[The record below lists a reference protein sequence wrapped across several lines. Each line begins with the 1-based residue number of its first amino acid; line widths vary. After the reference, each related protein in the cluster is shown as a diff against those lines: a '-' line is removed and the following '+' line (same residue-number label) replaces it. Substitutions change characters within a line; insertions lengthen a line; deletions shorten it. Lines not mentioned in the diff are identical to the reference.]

1 MAKDRL
7 ITPSYC
13 FILAANFLLYFGF
26 WLLIPVLP
34 FYLSE
39 FFQAGNSTIGIVLSC
54 YTVAALCIRPFSG
67 YLLDTFARKP
77 LYLFAYFIFMMMFGG
92 YLIAGSLTLFIIFRI
107 IHGVSFGMVTVGGN
121 TVVID
126 IMPSSRR
133 GEGLGYYGLTNNTAM
148 SIGPMFGLFL
158 HDAGVSFA
166 TIFCYAFGSCI
177 LGFLCAS
184 LVKTPYKPPVK
195 REPISL
201 DRFILMKGL
210 PAGLS
215 LLLLSIP
222 YGMTTNYV
230 AMYARQIGLNT
241 QTGFFFTFMAV
252 GMAISRIF
260 SGKLVDRGKITQ
272 VIAAGLYLVVFSFFL
287 LSTCVYL
294 IQWNDTACTLLFFG
308 IALLMGVGFGI
319 MFPAFNTL
327 FVNLAPNSQ
336 RGTATSTYLTSWDV
350 GIGIGMLT
358 GGYIAEISTFD
369 KAYLFGACLTVV
381 SALYFRLK
389 VTPHYHKN
397 TMRKKERYEKVI
409 AWFQDNIPVA
419 ETELH
424 YNNPYELLIAVILS
438 AQCTDKRVNIIT
450 PPLYKDFPTP
460 EALAATTP
468 EVIFEYIRSVSYP
481 NNKAKH
487 LVGMAKMLVNDFNS
501 EVPDNL
507 EDLIKLPGV
516 GRKTANVIQSV
527 VFKKAA
533 MAVDT
538 HVFRVSHR
546 IGLVPDSCTTP
557 FSVEKELVKNIP
569 EKLIPIAHHWL
580 ILHGRYVC
588 QARTPK
594 CDTCGLQMMCK
605 YFCNTYKVT
614 KEEPK
619 AKNK

>member
-1 MAKDRL
+1 MKDRL
-7 ITPSYC
+7 TTSSYC

-92 YLIAGSLTLFIIFRI
+92 YLIAGSLTLFIMFRI

-166 TIFCYAFGSCI
+166 TIFCYAFGACI
-177 LGFLCAS
+177 LGFLSAS

-201 DRFILMKGL
+201 DRFILLKGM

-230 AMYARQIGLNT
+230 AMYARQIGLHT

-260 SGKLVDRGKITQ
+260 SGKLVDRGRITQ

-287 LSTCVYL
+287 L
-294 IQWNDTACTLLFFG
+294 AG
-308 IALLMGVGFGI
+308 IGFGI

-381 SALYFRLK
+381 SAIYFKIK

-397 TMRKKERYEKVI
+397 
-409 AWFQDNIPVA
+409 
-419 ETELH
+419 
-424 YNNPYELLIAVILS
+424 
-438 AQCTDKRVNIIT
+438 
-450 PPLYKDFPTP
+450 
-460 EALAATTP
+460 
-468 EVIFEYIRSVSYP
+468 
-481 NNKAKH
+481 
-487 LVGMAKMLVNDFNS
+487 
-501 EVPDNL
+501 
-507 EDLIKLPGV
+507 KL
-516 GRKTANVIQSV
+516 R
-527 VFKKAA
+527 
-533 MAVDT
+533 
-538 HVFRVSHR
+538 
-546 IGLVPDSCTTP
+546 
-557 FSVEKELVKNIP
+557 
-569 EKLIPIAHHWL
+569 
-580 ILHGRYVC
+580 
-588 QARTPK
+588 
-594 CDTCGLQMMCK
+594 
-605 YFCNTYKVT
+605 
-614 KEEPK
+614 
-619 AKNK
+619 

>member
-1 MAKDRL
+1 MKDRL
-7 ITPSYC
+7 ITSSYC

-92 YLIAGSLTLFIIFRI
+92 YLIAGSLTLFIMFRI

-166 TIFCYAFGSCI
+166 TIFCYAFGACI
-177 LGFLCAS
+177 LGFLSAS

-201 DRFILMKGL
+201 DRFILLKGM

-230 AMYARQIGLNT
+230 AMYARQIGLHT

-260 SGKLVDRGKITQ
+260 SGKLVDRGRIT
-272 VIAAGLYLVVFSFFL
+272 I
-287 LSTCVYL
+287 
-294 IQWNDTACTLLFFG
+294 LFFG
-308 IALLMGVGFGI
+308 IALLMGIGFGI

-381 SALYFRLK
+381 SAIYFKIK

-397 TMRKKERYEKVI
+397 
-409 AWFQDNIPVA
+409 
-419 ETELH
+419 
-424 YNNPYELLIAVILS
+424 
-438 AQCTDKRVNIIT
+438 
-450 PPLYKDFPTP
+450 
-460 EALAATTP
+460 
-468 EVIFEYIRSVSYP
+468 
-481 NNKAKH
+481 
-487 LVGMAKMLVNDFNS
+487 
-501 EVPDNL
+501 
-507 EDLIKLPGV
+507 KL
-516 GRKTANVIQSV
+516 R
-527 VFKKAA
+527 
-533 MAVDT
+533 
-538 HVFRVSHR
+538 
-546 IGLVPDSCTTP
+546 
-557 FSVEKELVKNIP
+557 
-569 EKLIPIAHHWL
+569 
-580 ILHGRYVC
+580 
-588 QARTPK
+588 
-594 CDTCGLQMMCK
+594 
-605 YFCNTYKVT
+605 
-614 KEEPK
+614 
-619 AKNK
+619 